1 MQITKNFTAKELE
14 CPCCEGLVFDDKF
27 VKRLQILR
35 DLICV
40 PMVIT
45 SGYRCR
51 IHNEKIGGS
60 TSSRH
65 LYGSAV
71 DVKCDQ
77 WDGQKKWEF
86 VREAMQLG
94 MSVGIYK
101 TWFHIDLRLKPGLP
115 VLFYGR

>member
-1 MQITKNFTAKELE
+1 MNITKNFTDKELE
-14 CPCCEGLVFDDKF
+14 CPCCGGLVFDDKF

-35 DLICV
+35 DLIFI

-51 IHNEKIGGS
+51 IHNEAISGS
-60 TSSRH
+60 ESSRH

-71 DVKCDQ
+71 DVKNDS
-77 WDGQKKWEF
+77 WSGAKKWEF
-86 VREAMQLG
+86 VNEAMKLG

-101 TWFHIDLRLKPGLP
+101 SWFHIDLRPGSP
-115 VLFYGR
+115 VIFYGK